1 MDMSESSKAREIG
14 MVAEAIEQ
22 ETTGRRPASVTV
34 VLSGDT
40 VVITLRGTLSPAEA
54 ALAQREAGAN
64 QLQTLRRQL
73 FATASP
79 ALRAEIARITGV
91 KVREATATLE
101 TATGTEVQVF
111 TVDGSLDAETWSA
124 VDPS

>member
-1 MDMSESSKAREIG
+1 

-54 ALAQREAGAN
+54 ALAQSEAGAD

-79 ALRAEIARITGV
+79 ALRGEIARITGV
-91 KVREATATLE
+91 EVREATATLE
-101 TATGTEVQVF
+101 MATGTEVQVF
-111 TVDGSLDAETWSA
+111 SIDGSVEPETWSGI
-124 VDPS
+124 DPE